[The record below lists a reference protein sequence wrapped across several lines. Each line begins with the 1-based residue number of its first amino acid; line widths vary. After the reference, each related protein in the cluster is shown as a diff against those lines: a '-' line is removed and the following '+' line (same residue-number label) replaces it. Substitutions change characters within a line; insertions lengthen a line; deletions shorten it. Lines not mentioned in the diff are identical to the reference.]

1 MAKKPNLIQSLAR
14 AFSIVDCFTVQ
25 EKELTLNEISER
37 VDLNI
42 NTTRGLVQTLL
53 YFHYLAYDSKSSQ
66 YRLGK
71 IYLEKAEIAQFD
83 ITEQT
88 IQLVRNDLQE
98 LADQFKV
105 SARLISINDLS
116 TSTVHESRPS
126 RSRYY
131 LTIHKQT
138 DFPLYASATG
148 KLILAYLDR
157 DRFQQV
163 VKDIAWM
170 QHGQSTILDAKTL
183 KTHVEKIAKDGISYE
198 TDELGD
204 GYSSI
209 AIPVFLNSKLTF
221 SLSVVSTTQIIDENK
236 EALIA
241 SLNDIHN
248 KIQEHF

>member
-14 AFSIVDCFTVQ
+14 AFSIVDCFNEQ
-25 EKELTLNEISER
+25 EKELTLNEISEC

-53 YFHYLAYDSKSSQ
+53 YFHYLAYDSSSGL

-88 IQLVRNDLQE
+88 IQLVRNDLQD

-148 KLILAYLDR
+148 KLILAYLDQ

-163 VKDIAWM
+163 VKNISWM
-170 QHGQSTILDAKTL
+170 QYGQNTILDAKTL
-183 KTHVEKIAKDGISYE
+183 ESHVKDIYKNDVSFEKN
-198 TDELGD
+198 ELGD

-221 SLSVVSTTQIIDENK
+221 SLSVVSTTQIIDDNK

-241 SLNDIHN
+241 GLNDIHD